1 MNTIE
6 NVKLINLKTFIEPD
20 GNLVPIESNKDIPFE
35 VKRIFYV
42 FGVHNQNDR
51 GKHCHYKTKQV
62 LICVNGEV

>member
-20 GNLVPIESNKDIPFE
+20 GNLVPIELNKDIPFE

-42 FGVHNQNDR
+42 F
-51 GKHCHYKTKQV
+51 K
-62 LICVNGEV
+62 